1 MNIKEQIIEYI
12 KKNRVSTTE
21 IADCMGKTGAV
32 ENVSA
37 INRGHFRVG
46 EVKWVYAYEE
56 SNWSIHE
63 QIVDVEENKLI
74 FVQTFNCGKRA
85 AFGELV
91 SKYLLLYRQS
101 VAIVVNGYMR
111 DAAALIKENYPIW
124 CKGFNPVGC
133 FNKKP
138 QTDLDADLIKTGKMS
153 YEGSIAVCDDC
164 GVVLITNEYLNENM
178 LEALKKIEL
187 QEDIWFDRL
196 DRYKENTFEI
206 VCQKKYLNDYKI

>member
-1 MNIKEQIIEYI
+1 MNIKEQIIDYI
-12 KKNRVSTTE
+12 RKNRVSTTE
-21 IADCMGKTGAV
+21 VADCMGKSGAIDGV
-32 ENVSA
+32 AAV
-37 INRGHFRVG
+37 NRGHFRVG
-46 EVKWVYAYEE
+46 EVKWVYAYGE
-56 SNWSIHE
+56 SNWPIHE
-63 QIVDVEENKLI
+63 QVADIEEGKVV
-74 FVQTFNCGKRA
+74 FVQMFDCGKRA
-85 AFGELV
+85 VFGELV

-101 VAIVVNGYMR
+101 IAIVADGYMR

-138 QTDLDADLIKTGKMS
+138 QAELGKNLVETGRQK

-164 GVVLITNEYLNENM
+164 GVVMIPNDWLNEEM

-206 VCQKKYLNDYKI
+206 VCQKKYLNEM

>member
-63 QIVDVEENKLI
+63 QIVDVEENKII

-206 VCQKKYLNDYKI
+206 VCQKKYLKGYKI

>member
-63 QIVDVEENKLI
+63 QIVDVEENKII

-164 GVVLITNEYLNENM
+164 GVVQIGR
-178 LEALKKIEL
+178 AH
-187 QEDIWFDRL
+187 
-196 DRYKENTFEI
+196 
-206 VCQKKYLNDYKI
+206 V

>member
-63 QIVDVEENKLI
+63 QIVDVEENKII

-153 YEGSIAVCDDC
+153 YDC